1 MIINLKIE
9 ATIPPMKGH
18 SIISSP
24 AIKKNVSIIVLLE
37 DYVIPLVPGIA
48 DLVII
53 LHDCV
58 NHVKVGSTSL
68 VSV

>member
-1 MIINLKIE
+1 MIIHLKIE

-37 DYVIPLVPGIA
+37 DYVVPFIDFVA
-48 DLVII
+48 DSFVVVAYYVRYIKICAL
-53 LHDCV
+53 
-58 NHVKVGSTSL
+58 
-68 VSV
+68 